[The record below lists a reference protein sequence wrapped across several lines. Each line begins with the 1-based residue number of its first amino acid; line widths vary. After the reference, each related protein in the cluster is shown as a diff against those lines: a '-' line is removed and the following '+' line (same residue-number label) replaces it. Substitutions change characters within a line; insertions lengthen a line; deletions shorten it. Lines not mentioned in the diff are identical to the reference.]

1 MWVTQVCDGR
11 GGEAAHRKPHE
22 PARQQ
27 ATAGREAGTL
37 PRPQPR
43 HQTRALLPAVLRNNA
58 DLQSRVRGVAPDAG
72 LQASAHA
79 HSGAVTR
86 RLLACHSGLGAS
98 VKALSLVTSKL
109 KQVNGLI

>member
-1 MWVTQVCDGR
+1 MWVTQVCNGR
-11 GGEAAHRKPHE
+11 GGEAAHREPHE

-27 ATAGREAGTL
+27 ATAGSEAGAL
-37 PRPQPR
+37 PRPQSR
-43 HQTRALLPAVLRNNA
+43 HQARTLLPAVLRDDA

-86 RLLACHSGLGAS
+86 RLLAHYSGLGAT
-98 VKALSLVTSKL
+98 VKALGLVTLNL
-109 KQVNGLI
+109 KHVNSLI